1 MEVQDAWHILRWI
14 WAAVFIVY
22 CVLEIFAEK
31 RLGGREKKRSSTI
44 LIVMVILV
52 AVRIGIRVVFGSG
65 PAYRLAVISVGIAAG
80 IAALVLAKMLIEQKE
95 TNGTDTQG
103 AEEQIQTLKLR

>member
-1 MEVQDAWHILRWI
+1 LQDAWHILRWA
-14 WAAVFIVY
+14 WAAVFIAY

-31 RLGGREKKRSSTI
+31 RLQGREKKRSSTI

-65 PAYRLAVISVGIAAG
+65 PAYRLAVTFVEIAAG
-80 IAALVLAKMLIEQKE
+80 IGALVLAKMLIEQKKTE
-95 TNGTDTQG
+95 GSYTQG
-103 AEEQIQTLKLR
+103 ADEQIQTLKLR